1 MFIKGRS
8 KGRNSILQ
16 ILLEVIMAKHKVT
29 LNSHCNYGYVEY
41 DDETKKIIV
50 SIPGDLVAQKRVEE
64 YLSAPQTMDVPGTK
78 SIREFET
85 VTLNAADN
93 FEDFGVVLTRLWV
106 NADVRVEWSMP
117 PGMAD
122 NL

>member
-1 MFIKGRS
+1 M
-8 KGRNSILQ
+8 LE
-16 ILLEVIMAKHKVT
+16 ILLEVIMAKHQVT

-41 DDETKKIIV
+41 DDETKKITV
-50 SIPGDLVAQKRVEE
+50 SIPGDLNAQKRVEE
-64 YLSAPQTMDVPGTK
+64 YLSQPQTMDVPGEHG
-78 SIREFET
+78 IREFTT
-85 VTLNAADN
+85 VTLNAMN
-93 FEDFGVVLTRLWV
+93 NYEDFGVVLTRLWV

>member
-1 MFIKGRS
+1 MFITERS

-16 ILLEVIMAKHKVT
+16 ILLEAIMAKHKVT

-50 SIPGDLVAQKRVEE
+50 SIPGDLAAQKRVEE
-64 YLSAPQTMDVPGTK
+64 YLRVPQTMDVPGTK

>member
-1 MFIKGRS
+1 MT
-8 KGRNSILQ
+8 
-16 ILLEVIMAKHKVT
+16 KHKIT

-41 DDETKKIIV
+41 DNETKKIIV
-50 SIPGDLVAQKRVEE
+50 SIPGDLAAQKRVEE
-64 YLSAPQTMDVPGTK
+64 YLSKPQTMDVPGAK
-78 SIREFET
+78 SIREFKT